1 MATQL
6 NITGLDKPQDKEF
19 SLGDKNMTNSGTWS
33 KSQGGTERMFERLT
47 GRDNAGG
54 NMSDEDALA
63 NVLSEFPAYMG
74 EEIEFAE
81 RHLMSKFDLGAA

>member
-1 MATQL
+1 
-6 NITGLDKPQDKEF
+6 
-19 SLGDKNMTNSGTWS
+19 
-33 KSQGGTERMFERLT
+33 MFERLT